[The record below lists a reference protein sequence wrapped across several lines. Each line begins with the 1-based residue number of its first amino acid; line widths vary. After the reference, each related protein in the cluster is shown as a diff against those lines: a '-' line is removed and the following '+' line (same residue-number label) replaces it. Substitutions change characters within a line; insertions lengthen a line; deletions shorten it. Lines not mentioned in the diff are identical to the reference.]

1 MVLWNIDLTL
11 VDVGRVTRAAYADA
25 FRKVTGRPLVRL
37 PQVAGRTESE
47 IFFDALALNQPD
59 SPATGEEVLGRF
71 AAELTSAFHAR
82 RDLLTEQGRLLPGA
96 LAAVTEV
103 GGLPG
108 VVQTLLTGALK
119 PNAIDKLDAFA
130 LAGFFDTEVGGYGSE
145 VFPKGALLLNAR
157 TRAAE
162 KYGVEFAED
171 ATVYI
176 ADSGRDVAAARMGGA
191 RSVGV
196 ASGRSSASELRDAG
210 ADVVLADLSDTA
222 NVVRAVDWLTTS
234 VPAG

>member
-1 MVLWNIDLTL
+1 M
-11 VDVGRVTRAAYADA
+11 GRVTRAAYADA

-47 IFFDALALNQPD
+47 IFFEALALNQAD

-82 RDLLTEQGRLLPGA
+82 RA
-96 LAAVTEV
+96 
-103 GGLPG
+103 
-108 VVQTLLTGALK
+108 LLTGAIK
-119 PNAIDKLDAFA
+119 PNAIEKLRAFA
-130 LAGFFDTEVGGYGSE
+130 LEPFFDTEVGGYGSE

-162 KYGVEFAED
+162 KYGAEFTED
-171 ATVYI
+171 TTVYI
-176 ADSGRDVAAARMGGA
+176 ADSSRDVAAAQMGGA

-196 ASGRSSASELRDAG
+196 ASGRSSASKLRDAG
-210 ADVVLADLSDTA
+210 ADVVLADLSDTP

>member
-1 MVLWNIDLTL
+1 M
-11 VDVGRVTRAAYADA
+11 
-25 FRKVTGRPLVRL
+25 
-37 PQVAGRTESE
+37 
-47 IFFDALALNQPD
+47 
-59 SPATGEEVLGRF
+59 
-71 AAELTSAFHAR
+71 
-82 RDLLTEQGRLLPGA
+82 
-96 LAAVTEV
+96 
-103 GGLPG
+103 
-108 VVQTLLTGALK
+108 QTLLTGVLK

-234 VPAG
+234 VPAGDSAATLHRPLMSHVISPARGNKTSHMPFSPWPGIQVTDLGQTSVSPKFSGDENP